1 LNEYS
6 FINVERE
13 GAREIGL
20 SLGTCYDENKNGLGP
35 RPDGRR

>member
-13 GAREIGL
+13 AAREIGL
-20 SLGTCYDENKNGLGP
+20 SLGTCYDENKKRAGT
-35 RPDGRR
+35 